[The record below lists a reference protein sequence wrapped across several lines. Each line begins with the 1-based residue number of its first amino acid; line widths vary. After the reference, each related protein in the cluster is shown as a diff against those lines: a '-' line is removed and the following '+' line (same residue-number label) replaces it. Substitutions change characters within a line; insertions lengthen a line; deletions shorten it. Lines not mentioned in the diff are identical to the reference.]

1 MKGEWISVMILP
13 TVNMVVIWAS
23 AAIILFIVELIVPGL
38 VSIWFALGAV
48 AALVAAILHAPIWL
62 QITWFAV
69 VSVAALV
76 LTRPLAKKYV
86 NSRAQ
91 PTNAD
96 MLIGKECVVTEAINN
111 LQGTG
116 AVKINGKEWTA
127 RMADKDA
134 SAEEGSVLKVVK
146 IEGVKLIVK

>member
-1 MKGEWISVMILP
+1 MLILP

-48 AALVAAILHAPIWL
+48 SALVAAILHAPLWL

-69 VSVAALV
+69 VSVATLV
-76 LTRPLAKKYV
+76 LTRPLARKYV
-86 NSRAQ
+86 NAKAQ

-96 MLIGKECVVTEAINN
+96 MLIGRECVVTETIDN
-111 LQGTG
+111 LHGTG

-127 RMADKDA
+127 RMADQDQTA
-134 SAEEGSVLKVVK
+134 APGTVLKVEK